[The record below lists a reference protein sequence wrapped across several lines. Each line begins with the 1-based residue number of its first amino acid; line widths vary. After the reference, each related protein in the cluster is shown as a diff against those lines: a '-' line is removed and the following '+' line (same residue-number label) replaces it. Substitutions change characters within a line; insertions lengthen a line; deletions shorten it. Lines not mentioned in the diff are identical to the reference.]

1 MKKFVIVQ
9 DAHNNYRSKNLLDYD
24 YLCTRFSV
32 DFIDLTALIGNWEF
46 LREIETLRIRVFK
59 PSSFDE
65 FKEII
70 EQYTADDIV
79 YFGVRI
85 TTKSIGLYKAVSS
98 TGCRLISFVYTGIPT
113 DLPIQSKSRYL
124 KLFKRSFWYRL
135 PSKVYK
141 RIVTSIKAKQLNSLL
156 KGTRRFDV
164 VFYCGE
170 ADRMRVTNYDYHTRF
185 CGCNYFDYE
194 MAKKI
199 GDEMT
204 GDYIVFIDQYE
215 PFHPDIKLLGLI
227 ASTPDVY
234 YSQMNVFF
242 NAIEVKYKC
251 KVVIAAHP
259 KSEEYRRKDYF
270 EGRKVYFG
278 KTAELVKNAK
288 GVIFHSST
296 AISYAIMFNK
306 PLMPVYTRQMK
317 EKRTWGYVQQSGFE
331 RFFNLKAIETSEVAD
346 VEFREVEPEI
356 RGKYMFSYLTTPE
369 SKDRRNG
376 ETITKAIKNE

>member
-1 MKKFVIVQ
+1 
-9 DAHNNYRSKNLLDYD
+9 
-24 YLCTRFSV
+24 
-32 DFIDLTALIGNWEF
+32 
-46 LREIETLRIRVFK
+46 
-59 PSSFDE
+59 
-65 FKEII
+65 
-70 EQYTADDIV
+70 
-79 YFGVRI
+79 
-85 TTKSIGLYKAVSS
+85 
-98 TGCRLISFVYTGIPT
+98 
-113 DLPIQSKSRYL
+113 
-124 KLFKRSFWYRL
+124 
-135 PSKVYK
+135 
-141 RIVTSIKAKQLNSLL
+141 
-156 KGTRRFDV
+156 
-164 VFYCGE
+164 
-170 ADRMRVTNYDYHTRF
+170 
-185 CGCNYFDYE
+185 